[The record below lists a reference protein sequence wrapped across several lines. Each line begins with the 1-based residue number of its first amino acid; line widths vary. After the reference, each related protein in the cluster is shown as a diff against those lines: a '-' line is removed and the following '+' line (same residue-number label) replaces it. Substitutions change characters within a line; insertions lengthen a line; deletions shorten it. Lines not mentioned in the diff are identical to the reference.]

1 MSTDQSLVGLV
12 LRKKKEKS
20 PVECRSL
27 MRTNSSVSLAT
38 LSMQQDCN
46 GQLMQI
52 IPLNKLIGES
62 YAAYLQTERYT
73 SHSTSSLLARI
84 QVWVSD
90 DEKQHNFIAH
100 KISTD

>member
-1 MSTDQSLVGLV
+1 MSISDVH
-12 LRKKKEKS
+12 
-20 PVECRSL
+20 
-27 MRTNSSVSLAT
+27 NSGVSLAT
-38 LSMQQDCN
+38 SKDCKD
-46 GQLMQI
+46 QLMEI
-52 IPLNKLIGES
+52 IPLNELMIGES

-100 KISTD
+100 KISTDLNKK